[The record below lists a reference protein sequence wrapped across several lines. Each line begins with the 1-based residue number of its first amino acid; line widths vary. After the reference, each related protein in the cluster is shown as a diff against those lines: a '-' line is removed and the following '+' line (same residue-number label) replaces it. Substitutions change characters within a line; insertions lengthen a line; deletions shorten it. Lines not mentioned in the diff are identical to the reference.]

1 MFRILASYESP
12 RRFRGDCQFRSK
24 SSANLT
30 LCVPKTQFRPTRRP
44 RRVGE
49 QGKRIRIAI
58 VEHLQRTLSK
68 RIESAPTPALMPTAI
83 MTRLARALA
92 AKNLQLSDIKPMINK
107 AAAMA
112 ARAARSIFGSA
123 IARTPFRWPEL
134 LASLRAQNE
143 LA

>member
-44 RRVGE
+44 RLVDE

-58 VEHLQRTLSK
+58 VELLQRTLSK
-68 RIESAPTPALMPTAI
+68 RIESAPTPSLLMPTAI

-92 AKNLQLSDIKPMINK
+92 AKKPPVEGNK
-107 AAAMA
+107 A
-112 ARAARSIFGSA
+112 
-123 IARTPFRWPEL
+123 
-134 LASLRAQNE
+134 NN
-143 LA
+143 

>member
-1 MFRILASYESP
+1 M
-12 RRFRGDCQFRSK
+12 
-24 SSANLT
+24 
-30 LCVPKTQFRPTRRP
+30 PKTQFRPTRHP
-44 RRVGE
+44 RCVGE

-68 RIESAPTPALMPTAI
+68 RIESAPTPSLIANGDNDE
-83 MTRLARALA
+83 ARKGAGG
-92 AKNLQLSDIKPMINK
+92 KKLQSSEIKPMINK

-123 IARTPFRWPEL
+123 IARTPSRWPEL